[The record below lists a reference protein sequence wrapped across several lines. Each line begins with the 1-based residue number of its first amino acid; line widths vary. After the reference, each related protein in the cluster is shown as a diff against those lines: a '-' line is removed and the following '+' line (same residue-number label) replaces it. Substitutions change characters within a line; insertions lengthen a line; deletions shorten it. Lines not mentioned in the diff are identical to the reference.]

1 MSSKMYELG
10 YIDEVMKNSF
20 MEREKLSST
29 EIGNMVAI
37 PHALVGDVKKPG
49 IYVAILKEPIKW
61 VYSEVQLVMM
71 IAIDK
76 DIFLEH
82 ENLFLDIY
90 NPVDEMY
97 KVEKIINKKDL
108 NYIKKLY

>member
-1 MSSKMYELG
+1 
-10 YIDEVMKNSF
+10 
-20 MEREKLSST
+20 
-29 EIGNMVAI
+29 MVAI
-37 PHALVGDVKKPG
+37 PHALVGNVKKPG

-76 DIFLEH
+76 DVFLEH